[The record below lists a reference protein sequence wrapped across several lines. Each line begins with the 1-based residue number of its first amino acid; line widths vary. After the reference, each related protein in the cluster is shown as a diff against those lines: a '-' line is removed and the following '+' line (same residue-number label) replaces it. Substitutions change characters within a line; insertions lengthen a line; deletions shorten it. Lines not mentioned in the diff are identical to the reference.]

1 MNNKDNIE
9 TRDLTDRDF
18 YQQACSYFYY
28 HAEQRTTMINYFI
41 AVFAA
46 GLALF
51 GSLIEEY
58 PLASVLIAGF
68 MFVVA
73 LLFSNLCF
81 STSDVLLLFFEVLS
95 GIVLLLLLLILRF
108 SSLFFNSSD
117 RFMCVPPYFCNA
129 FLSSSYFLP
138 PNAFAPI
145 S

>member
-51 GSLIEEY
+51 GSLIEDY

-73 LLFSNLCF
+73 LLFHLIDLRNRF
-81 STSDVLLLFFEVLS
+81 DVKQSQCVIAQFEHDYS
-95 GIVLLLLLLILRF
+95 IDKLRETEE
-108 SSLFFNSSD
+108 
-117 RFMCVPPYFCNA
+117 PETK
-129 FLSSSYFLP
+129 
-138 PNAFAPI
+138 
-145 S
+145 